1 MWWEIMKFKKA
12 EILKIF
18 SSKIFRFIVFRPLT
32 TKKNFKSFSLLIW
45 KPPIFQ
51 FEIFLPNRV
60 KKDFAFCCLLNRLV
74 VFFLITWPLGCLY
87 ITVKVELLRPVPS
100 PWRWPWCPFHVTISH
115 SWLKKSRYGASIQSR
130 SRTRL
135 ISLKIDFLSLFKS

>member
-60 KKDFAFCCLLNRLV
+60 KKDFAFCCLLNRLFSYNLTV
-74 VFFLITWPLGCLY
+74 RLSLYYSESWTFAPRSVTVTVTMVSISRHDITFLI
-87 ITVKVELLRPVPS
+87 
-100 PWRWPWCPFHVTISH
+100 
-115 SWLKKSRYGASIQSR
+115 KKSRYGASIQSR
-130 SRTRL
+130 SRFQNALNKSQNRL
-135 ISLKIDFLSLFKS
+135 FESF